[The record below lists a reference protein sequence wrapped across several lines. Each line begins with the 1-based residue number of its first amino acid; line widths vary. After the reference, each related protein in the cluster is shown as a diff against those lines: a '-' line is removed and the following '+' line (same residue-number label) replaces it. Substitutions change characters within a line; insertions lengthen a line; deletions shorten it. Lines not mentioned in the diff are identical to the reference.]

1 MASTG
6 GLFFRRLISFCSS
19 YIFLNWS
26 SLSCLSWRSSSS
38 VKFKCW
44 FVNFHFLLSIFKWT
58 CWEKNSRANIQII
71 HIFSRYKWILGSLY
85 ILKCIIIIHVNVF
98 HKQKPIHTQFV
109 ENYSPLQW
117 FQTLFSRIGTVY
129 SSAIQAN
136 QMRSK
141 HFFSIFEIP
150 LQ

>member
-1 MASTG
+1 MLRKKLG
-6 GLFFRRLISFCSS
+6 PMYKLF
-19 YIFLNWS
+19 
-26 SLSCLSWRSSSS
+26 
-38 VKFKCW
+38 
-44 FVNFHFLLSIFKWT
+44 
-58 CWEKNSRANIQII
+58 
-71 HIFSRYKWILGSLY
+71 IFSLGTNEYIILGSLIY
-85 ILKCIIIIHVNVF
+85 ILKCIIIIHVQVF

-136 QMRSK
+136 QMWSK